1 MPVPCNGHSN
11 YMMLFYDDIMCFPN
25 LFQEELLSPPRP
37 VEVGR
42 ILAEPVPLE
51 TLMVAFADV
60 PATLP
65 ALVWMVI
72 DALPPK
78 DGYGWLNIQIIRIRI
93 RLKW

>member
-60 PATLP
+60 PAAMP
-65 ALVWMVI
+65 ALVLI
-72 DALPPK
+72 IKDAFPPAAACGCLCNEGGHCG
-78 DGYGWLNIQIIRIRI
+78 D
-93 RLKW
+93 

>member
-60 PATLP
+60 PVAMQHLS
-65 ALVWMVI
+65 
-72 DALPPK
+72 
-78 DGYGWLNIQIIRIRI
+78 
-93 RLKW
+93 

>member
-42 ILAEPVPLE
+42 ILAEPIRQE

-60 PATLP
+60 PAAMP
-65 ALVWMVI
+65 ALVLI
-72 DALPPK
+72 IKDAFPPAAAFVDACAMK
-78 DGYGWLNIQIIRIRI
+78 AAIAGT
-93 RLKW
+93 KF